1 MVKTK
6 EPVEEVSPAT
16 ERLEAIVQESEFS
29 PDTLAGDV
37 RDTMLDLFRSRPK
50 PWSAMTEAEQNDVVR
65 ALEYASRE
73 LVLKAVDAIRSTGT
87 ESPIRAILESY
98 NEKDGIKAAL
108 KIKTMGEQD
117 GEAAVLALHKARGKM
132 VLVTLASADD
142 YLGDRG
148 DPAIMPDQSGLDFEA
163 GADVGDDET

>member
-16 ERLEAIVQESEFS
+16 ERLEAIVRESEFS
-29 PDTLAGDV
+29 PETLAGDV
-37 RDTMLDLFRSRPK
+37 RDTMLELFRSRPK

-148 DPAIMPDQSGLDFEA
+148 DPAILPDQSGLDFEA
-163 GADVGDDET
+163 GADDADDET